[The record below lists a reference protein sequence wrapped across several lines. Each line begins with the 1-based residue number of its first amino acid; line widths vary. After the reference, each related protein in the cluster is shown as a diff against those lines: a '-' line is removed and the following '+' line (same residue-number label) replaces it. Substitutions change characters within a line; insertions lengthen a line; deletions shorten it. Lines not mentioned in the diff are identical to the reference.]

1 MSRARLI
8 KNAFNHIAI
17 ITDLLTPGVTWYPSF
32 SDRVFNLWIIFSH
45 PERQLTPE
53 IAFVTAAMVYILV
66 LVAMMSFLA
75 ALDREFHFGRAL
87 VRVGYSPVQLY
98 YDVRNILLLE
108 ESKHTSFIPGFVMLF
123 WLMQHFGFLLA
134 VIGFI
139 IDLMRRS

>member
-75 ALDREFHFGRAL
+75 ALDREFHFGAR
-87 VRVGYSPVQLY
+87 
-98 YDVRNILLLE
+98 
-108 ESKHTSFIPGFVMLF
+108 
-123 WLMQHFGFLLA
+123 WLLA
-134 VIGFI
+134 RPAV
-139 IDLMRRS
+139 L